1 MPEVERKFALSDVD
15 RRLLRILQEDGRITN
30 QELSARCNMSPSACL
45 ERLRKLRERG
55 YIVGYTALLD
65 PDLLGQ
71 PLLVFVEV
79 VLDRTTGDVFRQ
91 FAEAVRQR
99 PEVLECHMVAG
110 GFDYLL
116 KLRMTDMAA
125 YRIFLAE
132 TLSEMPGV
140 RETRTYPVMENVKS
154 TTALPI

>member
-1 MPEVERKFALSDVD
+1 MLNDSD
-15 RRLLRILQEDGRITN
+15 RRLLRFLQEDGRITN
-30 QELSARCNMSPSACL
+30 QELAVRCDMSPSACL
-45 ERLRKLRERG
+45 DRLRKLRERG
-55 YIVGYTALLD
+55 SSGGYVALLD

-91 FAEAVRQR
+91 FGEAVRQR
-99 PEVLECHMVAG
+99 PEVLECQMVAG

-116 KLRMTDMAA
+116 KVRMADMAA

-140 RETRTYPVMENVKS
+140 RETRIYPIMENVKS
-154 TTALPI
+154 TSALPI

>member
-1 MPEVERKFALSDVD
+1 MLNDADRK
-15 RRLLRILQEDGRITN
+15 LLRILQEDGRITN
-30 QELSARCNMSPSACL
+30 QELAVRCNMSASACL
-45 ERLRKLRERG
+45 DRMRKLRERG
-55 YIVGYTALLD
+55 YIIGYAALLD

-91 FAEAVRQR
+91 FGEAVRQR

-116 KLRMTDMAA
+116 KVRMADMAA